1 MSNKKMS
8 NKKNVFFEEIELSE
22 IVLKKTNQAFEMIHQ
37 KETGSM
43 KKLNTKSKKSFK
55 TQAAAIVGVCIVAV
69 SGISAAAAIHHY
81 WGRGMNGNIQAS
93 DEQHDSSRNL
103 QKRISQKCTV
113 KKQRMYPLL

>member
-55 TQAAAIVGVCIVAV
+55 TQAAAIVGVCIEQLAV
-69 SGISAAAAIHHY
+69 S
-81 WGRGMNGNIQAS
+81 
-93 DEQHDSSRNL
+93 
-103 QKRISQKCTV
+103 V
-113 KKQRMYPLL
+113 PLPPFTIIGGEA

>member
-81 WGRGMNGNIQAS
+81 WGRGMNGIFRHPMN
-93 DEQHDSSRNL
+93 SSRSL

-113 KKQRMYPLL
+113 RKQRMYPLL